1 MALKKYDAFYNK
13 IRHVLS
19 VKSGITHVIS
29 HNYAKIKIDLYDSL
43 PPEKTST
50 LHVLILIKAVFNKD
64 RNSYYFNTFL
74 ERKMFESI
82 S

>member
-13 IRHVLS
+13 IRYVLS
-19 VKSGITHVIS
+19 VKSGITYVIS

-43 PPEKTST
+43 PPEKTLT
-50 LHVLILIKAVFNKD
+50 LHVLILIKVVFNKD
-64 RNSYYFNTFL
+64 RNSYYFNIFL
-74 ERKMFESI
+74 ERKMSESI

>member
-50 LHVLILIKAVFNKD
+50 LHVLTLIKAVFNKD
-64 RNSYYFNTFL
+64 RNSYYFNIFL